1 MLSFADA
8 RKSNPKPARRMPAT
22 WRGVAGLLIASML
35 STSAHAGLDDEMRN
49 MFNGMV
55 NVTPADAYIGQRRG
69 VVSLGSV
76 EARSRIV
83 NPQLV
88 SFTPPSI
95 KAGCGGI
102 SLFGGSFSFINAQQ
116 LQELMRAIAQ
126 NAAGYAFGLAL
137 EAMCPT
143 CAQEMKRLQKIIQE
157 LNGKLGDSCSL
168 AKGLVDNSIAPSM
181 RAVGESL
188 QMDAA
193 ALSSAVGAVDDFLKG
208 IGKSDPNR
216 ANPYQN
222 AKDGGRINDLKGN
235 IVYRSLRKSQTAN
248 WFSFGQMDEVLMS
261 VSGTIVADEGPG
273 EDLNGAPQGV
283 TIMYRHYPAL
293 VSLKDLLEGGPLNVY
308 SCDTT
313 SSGDSATAC
322 LNPVKTQTTIK
333 GMRTRVREMLMG
345 TNGSNGILAKVTGR
359 AGAQVFTAEEKAFTE
374 AAARTGVL
382 ALLRQFAEDP
392 TAARV
397 AGDLASE
404 AVASEMASSMVAD
417 MLFTIRSAVTGAQR
431 PLDNSMLATLRDR
444 SEEVNQERQR
454 LGSTMQGING
464 IFSTS
469 SYLREKLRDS
479 TGRSPGGNPLA
490 KK

>member
-1 MLSFADA
+1 MLSFADD

-69 VVSLGSV
+69 VVSLGSI

-188 QMDAA
+188 QQEAA
-193 ALSSAVGAVDDFLKG
+193 GLASAVGSVNDFLEG
-208 IGKSDPNR
+208 IGRSNSNR
-216 ANPYQN
+216 SNPYQN
-222 AKDGGRINDLKGN
+222 
-235 IVYRSLRKSQTAN
+235 
-248 WFSFGQMDEVLMS
+248 
-261 VSGTIVADEGPG
+261 EGC
-273 EDLNGAPQGV
+273 
-283 TIMYRHYPAL
+283 H
-293 VSLKDLLEGGPLNVY
+293 
-308 SCDTT
+308 
-313 SSGDSATAC
+313 
-322 LNPVKTQTTIK
+322 
-333 GMRTRVREMLMG
+333 
-345 TNGSNGILAKVTGR
+345 
-359 AGAQVFTAEEKAFTE
+359 
-374 AAARTGVL
+374 
-382 ALLRQFAEDP
+382 P
-392 TAARV
+392 T
-397 AGDLASE
+397 
-404 AVASEMASSMVAD
+404 
-417 MLFTIRSAVTGAQR
+417 
-431 PLDNSMLATLRDR
+431 
-444 SEEVNQERQR
+444 
-454 LGSTMQGING
+454 
-464 IFSTS
+464 
-469 SYLREKLRDS
+469 
-479 TGRSPGGNPLA
+479 
-490 KK
+490 